1 MLLIDDEA
9 DNASVNTRSEDASPA
24 AINACIRKLLHE
36 FYQVSYLGI
45 TATPFANIF
54 INPET
59 EDEMI
64 GDDLFPR
71 DFIYSLA
78 PPTNY
83 IGADKIFGDEPSF
96 SDALIPLRRDEMD
109 LFFPFTH
116 KKDLV
121 VDALPPSLYEAMAYF
136 LLFNAIRD
144 LRGDYRKNVK
154 KLPGCPDIVLP
165 KYKTV
170 IFVNGCF
177 WHKHDCPRFVWPSSN
192 QDYWIPKIQRN
203 IERDRLNAAELQKKG
218 WHIIT
223 VWECELKKK
232 NRELR
237 LERLLSEITLEDFD
251 NGTNQS

>member
-1 MLLIDDEA
+1 MNMSRI
-9 DNASVNTRSEDASPA
+9 RSTNSKPEE
-24 AINACIRKLLHE
+24 IVRK
-36 FYQVSYLGI
+36 YL
-45 TATPFANIF
+45 
-54 INPET
+54 
-59 EDEMI
+59 
-64 GDDLFPR
+64 
-71 DFIYSLA
+71 
-78 PPTNY
+78 
-83 IGADKIFGDEPSF
+83 F
-96 SDALIPLRRDEMD
+96 SKGFR
-109 LFFPFTH
+109 
-116 KKDLV
+116 
-121 VDALPPSLYEAMAYF
+121 
-136 LLFNAIRD
+136 
-144 LRGDYRKNVK
+144 YRKNVK

-237 LERLLSEITLEDFD
+237 LERLLSEITREDFD
-251 NGTNQS
+251 NGTNQP

>member
-1 MLLIDDEA
+1 MNMSRI
-9 DNASVNTRSEDASPA
+9 RSTNSMPEE
-24 AINACIRKLLHE
+24 IVRK
-36 FYQVSYLGI
+36 YL
-45 TATPFANIF
+45 
-54 INPET
+54 
-59 EDEMI
+59 
-64 GDDLFPR
+64 
-71 DFIYSLA
+71 
-78 PPTNY
+78 
-83 IGADKIFGDEPSF
+83 F
-96 SDALIPLRRDEMD
+96 SKGVR
-109 LFFPFTH
+109 
-116 KKDLV
+116 
-121 VDALPPSLYEAMAYF
+121 
-136 LLFNAIRD
+136 
-144 LRGDYRKNVK
+144 YRKNVK

-237 LERLLSEITLEDFD
+237 LERLLSEITREDFD
-251 NGTNQS
+251 NGTNQP